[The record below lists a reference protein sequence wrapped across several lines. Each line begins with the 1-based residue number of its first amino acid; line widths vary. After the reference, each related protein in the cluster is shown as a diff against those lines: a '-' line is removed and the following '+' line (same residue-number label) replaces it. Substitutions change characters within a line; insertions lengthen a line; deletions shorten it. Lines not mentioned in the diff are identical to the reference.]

1 MARRIAQLASVG
13 PGSRVLE
20 VGAGL
25 GSLTLALAV
34 TGAEVVAVEV
44 DTRLL
49 PALEEAVSGLDSVR
63 LVGKDA
69 MVADWG
75 EVLGTAAGPW
85 VMAANLPYNVAVPI
99 VMRALETEPRLE
111 RFLIMVQKEVG
122 ERLVAGPGDDAY
134 GAVSVRLAYWAEAA
148 MKKRVPRTVFW
159 PQPNVDSVLI
169 SLVRRPP
176 PVAIS
181 REALWRMIEVSFGQR
196 RKTMRGA
203 LVRLGLSAEDAARTL
218 ALCGVDP
225 RTRPERLGL
234 ETFACLAELALG
246 EGRSGP

>member
-25 GSLTLALAV
+25 GSLTLALAM

-63 LVGKDA
+63 LVFKDA
-69 MVADWG
+69 MAADWS
-75 EVLGTAAGPW
+75 EVLGTAQGPW

-122 ERLVAGPGDDAY
+122 ERLAAAPGDDAY

-148 MKKRVPRTVFW
+148 LKKRVSRTVFW

-176 PVAIS
+176 PVSIS
-181 REALWRMIEVSFGQR
+181 REALWRMIEVSFEQR

-203 LVRLGLSAEDAARTL
+203 LVRLGLSPEDAARTL
-218 ALCGVDP
+218 GLCGIDP

-234 ETFACLAELALG
+234 ESFACLAALAMG
-246 EGRSGP
+246 DGRSRP

>member
-25 GSLTLALAV
+25 GSLTLALAA

-49 PALEEAVSGLDSVR
+49 PALEEAVSGLDGVR
-63 LVGKDA
+63 VVGEDA

-75 EVLGTAAGPW
+75 AVLGTAQVPW

-122 ERLVAGPGDDAY
+122 ERLVAAPGDDAY

-148 MKKRVPRTVFW
+148 LEKRVPRTVFW
-159 PQPNVDSVLI
+159 PQPNVDSVLV
-169 SLVRRPP
+169 SLGRRPP
-176 PVAIS
+176 PVAVS
-181 REALWRMIEVSFGQR
+181 REALWRVIEVSFGQR

-203 LVRLGLSAEDAARTL
+203 LVRLGLSPEDAARML
-218 ALCGVDP
+218 GLCGVDP

-234 ETFACLAELALG
+234 ESFACLAELTLEAG
-246 EGRSGP
+246 

>member
-1 MARRIAQLASVG
+1 
-13 PGSRVLE
+13 

-34 TGAEVVAVEV
+34 TGAEVIAVEV
-44 DTRLL
+44 DARLL
-49 PALEEAVSGLDSVR
+49 PALEEAVSGLDNVH

-75 EVLGTAAGPW
+75 EMLGTAADPW

-122 ERLVAGPGDDAY
+122 ERLVAAPGDDAY
-134 GAVSVRLAYWAEAA
+134 GAVSVRLAYWAEAT

-225 RTRPERLGL
+225 LTRPERLGL
-234 ETFACLAELALG
+234 ESFACLAELALG
-246 EGRSGP
+246 EGRSRP

>member
-1 MARRIAQLASVG
+1 
-13 PGSRVLE
+13 VLE

-25 GSLTLALAV
+25 GSLTLALAA

-49 PALEEAVSGLDSVR
+49 PALEEAVSGLDGVR
-63 LVGKDA
+63 LVGNDA

-75 EVLGTAAGPW
+75 DVLGTAVGPW
-85 VMAANLPYNVAVPI
+85 VMAANLPYNLAVPI

-122 ERLVAGPGDDAY
+122 ERLVAAPGDDAY
-134 GAVSVRLAYWAEAA
+134 GAVSVRLAYWAEAK

-159 PQPNVDSVLI
+159 PQPNVDSVLV

-176 PVAIS
+176 PVTVA

-203 LVRLGLSAEDAARTL
+203 LVRLGLSSVDAARTL
-218 ALCGVDP
+218 AICGVDP

-234 ETFACLAELALG
+234 ESFARLAELALG
-246 EGRSGP
+246 EGRSRP